1 MTNSLPFSKSKF
13 AALGLSLLGLLPCLA
28 LAQVNG
34 SFNAAATVVQPLTIT
49 STSTLNFGSF
59 VAGATAGS
67 VIVSSSGTYTRSATG
82 GVKLVNSNNGSFST
96 INVSGAVGT
105 NYWINTLPADVKLI
119 NSTGGATMTISSFTT
134 NLPSGTARA
143 SITDSGNGSFQIG
156 GTLEVGINQ
165 PSGIYSAVIP
175 ITVNYE

>member
-59 VAGATAGS
+59 VAGATAGT
-67 VIVSSSGTYTRSATG
+67 VVVSSSGTYTRSATG
-82 GVKLVNSNNGSFST
+82 GVKLVNSNNGTFST

-105 NYWINTLPADVKLI
+105 NYWINSLPDVKLI
-119 NSTGGATMTISSFTT
+119 NSTGGTTMAISSFTT
-134 NLPSGTARA
+134 NLPSGTAKA
-143 SITDSGNGSFQIG
+143 SILDTGNGSFQIG
-156 GTLEVGINQ
+156 GTLDVGAGQ
-165 PSGIYSAVIP
+165 VSGTYSAVIP
-175 ITVNYE
+175 ITINYE